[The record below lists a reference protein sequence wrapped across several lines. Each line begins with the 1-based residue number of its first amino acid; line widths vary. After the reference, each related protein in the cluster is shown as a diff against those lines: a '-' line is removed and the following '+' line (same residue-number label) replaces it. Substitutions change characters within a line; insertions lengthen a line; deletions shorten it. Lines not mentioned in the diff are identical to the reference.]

1 MIYDIWYMTFD
12 DDDSCCWW
20 WWGRYTR
27 QENSLGIS
35 ADQKQWLMMGWDKG
49 ARGRMINPATTGN
62 HGEKLDTLWWQWNTR
77 IAWSTIPSSTWI
89 RRGYAVIIQL
99 PSDVVMF
106 SSKTSKCAMW
116 QDPWPKALPKARL
129 WSCKHLHYVY
139 AECVCI
145 YMFMQLY
152 TYK

>member
-1 MIYDIWYMTFD
+1 
-12 DDDSCCWW
+12 
-20 WWGRYTR
+20 
-27 QENSLGIS
+27 
-35 ADQKQWLMMGWDKG
+35 MGKNW
-49 ARGRMINPATTGN
+49 
-62 HGEKLDTLWWQWNTR
+62 
-77 IAWSTIPSSTWI
+77 IPSGGNEPHELHGQQFH
-89 RRGYAVIIQL
+89 RQLGLEEGML

-106 SSKTSKCAMW
+106 SSKTSKCATW

-139 AECVCI
+139 AECVYI